1 MNFSASGLEDLET
14 QLRYSMRPVQPR
26 REFVEHLER
35 RLMRPPRTILEE
47 RSGQMAWL
55 VGVTGLLIGVALM
68 MLLRW
73 RR

>member
-35 RLMRPPRTILEE
+35 RLTRPPRTILEE